1 MSRRT
6 RANAGRGTA
15 RTMRGLSLIELMVA
29 VVIGLLVV
37 LAAIGIFISNR
48 ATYQTA
54 DAMGRIQEGAR
65 TAFELMAS
73 DLREADGTLCRALQP
88 KSEDPAQS
96 QGLPMMNLLT
106 STEWWADWGDGLLG
120 YDNGALKGSVTGT
133 DAIELR
139 SATRDGQGVYGS
151 TFAGVKQLTMEDRP
165 LQLNYESGMPVL
177 LCDGRQ
183 ATLFIIELLP
193 KTQTGRGPAFYE
205 FKPATAGNCGS
216 GLGIGPVCGAS
227 EYWYKGETMWPEGT
241 PNVGYGVANA
251 KMAPMQAVRW
261 YVGKSAAGSG
271 NALYRRTSKD
281 NAEVIDGVRDLQLTY
296 LLPGASGYVT
306 AAQVGT
312 RWKQVRAVRVALE
325 LEGGTGEPLRRRIVH
340 VVGLRS
346 RNP

>member
-1 MSRRT
+1 MSRTLTVPRGPVR
-6 RANAGRGTA
+6 RA
-15 RTMRGLSLIELMVA
+15 MRGLSLIELMVA

-73 DLREADGTLCRALQP
+73 DLREADGTLCRPLQSG
-88 KSEDPAQS
+88 SEDPDQLTR
-96 QGLPMMNLLT
+96 LPMMNLLT
-106 STEWWADWGDGLLG
+106 STEWWADWGDGLRG
-120 YDNGALKGSVTGT
+120 YDNGALKDSVAGT
-133 DAIELR
+133 DAIELH
-139 SATRDGQGVYGS
+139 SATTDGQGVYGNTLPS
-151 TFAGVKQLTMEDRP
+151 VKKLTMEDRP
-165 LQLNYESGMPVL
+165 LQLNYDTGAPVL

-193 KTQTGRGPAFYE
+193 KASTGKGQVFYE

-216 GLGIGPVCGAS
+216 GLGIGPVCGKT
-227 EYWYKGETMWPEGT
+227 EYWYRGERLPREEPGL
-241 PNVGYGVANA
+241 GYEVPNA

-271 NALYRRTSKD
+271 NALYRKTSKD
-281 NAEVIDGVRDLQLTY
+281 TAEVIDGVRDLQLTY

-325 LEGGTGEPLRRRIVH
+325 LEGGTGEPLHRRIVH